1 LLFCTYHFFICVYYY
16 SLLICS
22 AKVIHF
28 FITIPKKKNKVSND
42 FLIIAMLARRRP
54 CSFSK
59 DGVENQTQI
68 SPDNRPVPPSNDEE
82 RPTKQR
88 RLTPPSVASPFI
100 HEEIIVPTISFQLD
114 TRIAEQRA
122 QEQDTLRKVSQQL
135 DKLSMMWPGEG
146 KEDGSWVVDAD
157 LLFRREPIIS
167 PWTHPFPEKMNPNL
181 LNLYFRYRY
190 TIFPVLP
197 KTTFYRLLERRDSFI
212 TPLLLNSIYCNA
224 AHFSNDEA
232 ADASVYFKKA
242 QDLLDAHLDTPSLST
257 VVALC
262 LMSTYEPNRYSI
274 GPHVSKS
281 KRRLYCDMALRMCYD
296 LNLHRRSQDETATL
310 EDIELRK
317 RVYWI
322 CYCLDKVESLISG
335 RPVLMYS
342 RDIEIDFPIVLRSD
356 DTTEYEITICLV
368 EHIKLMQLAERALQL
383 DFPDRRHIINT
394 PQNEQMVIDLEKQL
408 QYWLRGLPSH
418 LQWTPLANDRDNNVP
433 TQPPANALVAHLHLV
448 YNITEL
454 HVLQPYLSIFQPRC
468 ASVATNIT
476 QLTCAMADQ
485 PNFILSFS
493 LIADGIIA
501 AVRTHI
507 MSCADEK
514 LNTARHARF
523 MFQRS
528 LRSLRSI
535 LHHRVNSTIEY
546 FASTLEQVLASAD
559 NGNSRNSSPKLHV
572 LSPIIPRTAP
582 SSFPESLNPFANE
595 DRWTNNNNNNNNTTL
610 MRNSNLYSYGLVSPA
625 SSTASAPLDKPVV
638 TDTREDE
645 FARPITTTHSVY
657 PSNNQ
662 NPLNPIVNND
672 AFSVTRTNNGFAV
685 PPTSTDTWKPNNI
698 VSNQQMVQPQEQEDR
713 QQETQD
719 IYTSVWGSRSD
730 TIFSADMM
738 DSSFVDTKQ
747 GQVSK
752 EEDRGIH
759 RSFTLDNSYAL
770 WNNKKSQEEEE
781 KASIIIPPQQRYG
794 LGVYASAQQHHT
806 DVIRQH
812 IPELKSSHPSVR
824 PVLLTHHGQVVVAA
838 GGQNDV
844 A

>member
-1 LLFCTYHFFICVYYY
+1 MNPVHLTNNLVHQHREKR
-16 SLLICS
+16 L
-22 AKVIHF
+22 
-28 FITIPKKKNKVSND
+28 KVSKACYTCRVKK
-42 FLIIAMLARRRP
+42 IKCKARRRP

-68 SPDNRPVPPSNDEE
+68 SPDNRPVPPSNEDE
-82 RPTKQR
+82 RPAKQR

-100 HEEIIVPTISFQLD
+100 HEETIVPTISFQLD
-114 TRIAEQRA
+114 TRIAEQRV
-122 QEQDTLRKVSQQL
+122 QEQNTLRKVSQQL

-146 KEDGSWVVDAD
+146 KEDGTWVVDID
-157 LLFRREPIIS
+157 LLFRREPIAPPS
-167 PWTHPFPEKMNPNL
+167 TQTFPEKINPNL

-190 TIFPVLP
+190 TLFPILP
-197 KTTFYRLLERRDSFI
+197 KTTFYRLLERRDPFI
-212 TPLLLNSIYCNA
+212 TPLLLYSIYCNA

-232 ADASVYFKKA
+232 TDASMYFRKA
-242 QDLLDAHLDTPSLST
+242 QDLLDAHLDTPTLST
-257 VVALC
+257 IVALC
-262 LMSTYEPNRYSI
+262 LMSIYEPNRYSI
-274 GPHVSKS
+274 GPHASKS

-296 LNLHRRSQDETATL
+296 LNLHRRSQDESATL

-322 CYCLDKVESLISG
+322 CYCQDKVESLTSG
-335 RPVLMYS
+335 RPVLLYS

-368 EHIKLMQLAERALQL
+368 EHIKLMQLAERVLQL
-383 DFPDRRHIINT
+383 DFPDRRHIIST
-394 PQNEQMVIDLEKQL
+394 PQNEQMAIELEKQL
-408 QYWLRGLPSH
+408 QYWLRNLPSH
-418 LQWTPLANDRDNNVP
+418 MQWTPLATDRDNNVP
-433 TQPPANALVAHLHLV
+433 TQPPANALAAHLHLV

-454 HVLQPYLSIFQPRC
+454 HVLQPYSSVFHPRC
-468 ASVATNIT
+468 ANVATNIT

-493 LIADGIIA
+493 LIADGIIS

-535 LHHRVNSTIEY
+535 LHHRVNDTIEY
-546 FASTLEQVLASAD
+546 FASSLEEVLTSAD
-559 NGNSRNSSPKLHV
+559 NGNSRSSSPKLHV
-572 LSPIIPRTAP
+572 LSPIIPRNSTS
-582 SSFPESLNPFANE
+582 SSFQESLNPFTNE
-595 DRWTNNNNNNNNTTL
+595 DRWTNTNSNNVT
-610 MRNSNLYSYGLVSPA
+610 MIRNSNLYSYGLVSPA
-625 SSTASAPLDKPVV
+625 SSTASAPLDKNVI
-638 TDTREDE
+638 TNTREDE
-645 FARPITTTHSVY
+645 FARPITTTSSLTNTAY
-657 PSNNQ
+657 ANSNQ
-662 NPLNPIVNND
+662 SPINPVVSND
-672 AFSVTRTNNGFAV
+672 AFTTTRTNTGFTV
-685 PPTSTDTWKPNNI
+685 PPTSTHAWKSNNI
-698 VSNQQMVQPQEQEDR
+698 VSIQQHQMVQPQGQEER
-713 QQETQD
+713 QPQQETQD
-719 IYTSVWGSRSD
+719 IYTSVWGTRSD
-730 TIFSADMM
+730 TIFSTDMM

-759 RSFTLDNSYAL
+759 QSFTLDNNNNYAL
-770 WNNKKSQEEEE
+770 WNSNNKKDQEEE
-781 KASIIIPPQQRYG
+781 KTSIIIPPQQRYG

-838 GGQNDV
+838 GSQNDV